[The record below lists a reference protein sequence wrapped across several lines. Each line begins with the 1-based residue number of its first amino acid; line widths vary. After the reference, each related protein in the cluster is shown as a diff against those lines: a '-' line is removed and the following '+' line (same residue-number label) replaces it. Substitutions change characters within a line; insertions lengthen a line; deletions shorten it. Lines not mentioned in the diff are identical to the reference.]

1 MNIKKIVKIV
11 PTAACVV
18 STMLGTAL
26 LANVAYASKPAIQP
40 AAPVALAANN
50 DITVNTAIPDGSTEK
65 PSLAGRKLM
74 AYRIAKY
81 KEVMVNPQNEVTGY
95 DLEADKA
102 LEPVLMDALKSVL
115 VKEGKVADNF
125 AKLVALDGNGI
136 KFIGAANNMSAERF
150 VTTYFYGTGKDAY
163 GNENAD
169 GTAEKCFEDGGKQ
182 YTVATKDEL
191 RRFADYLV
199 TEGKDKLGQGV
210 KMTVAEGGES
220 ATLDVQNGEEGVY
233 LIADQTNSPKR
244 GQMVSRAMIVGSA
257 FAKDNKFY
265 DTLGNKGFKMGVINL
280 KADTV
285 VLEKKIIGNN
295 KGLIGIGSKRSF
307 EIDTNVPN
315 YESGNQHW
323 KVEPKF
329 AVADNPSNNLD
340 VALDSVKVKAGDT
353 DLQKD
358 KDYTVALDD
367 KTNDP
372 NDFRVTLKDAK
383 AHSGARITVTYDTTV
398 NSMSK
403 TTNNNATVEYS
414 NNPYTDSEGSISKK
428 ESRKHLYS
436 AVLELRKVAM
446 NQADNFLSN
455 AEFTVTKQGKDGNGQ
470 QTVYFK
476 AEDADKGN
484 YTVAK
489 KGSEGAVDKIKLVKP
504 GADADPTAKVPAFY
518 DQISG
523 LAADEMN
530 TTDGA
535 TYTFTE
541 TKAPAGYLL
550 GSNPVTFKVKVVP
563 VITGDSVTAVK
574 YSVDGG
580 NYANFLDLGDLK
592 GDNHEQVVSASTKDD
607 SYVVGGKLLIENATT
622 VTDFAK
628 TGGAILLYVAIAAA
642 LAGAGAITKAFVRK
656 NRRESA
662 TK

>member
-26 LANVAYASKPAIQP
+26 LANVAYASKETDTQP
-40 AAPVALAANN
+40 TPVALAANN
-50 DITVNTAIPDGSTEK
+50 DITVNAAVSAGSKEK
-65 PSLAGRKLM
+65 PSLASRKLM

-169 GTAEKCFEDGGKQ
+169 GTAEKQFEDGGKQ
-182 YTVATKDEL
+182 YTIATKDEL

-210 KMTVAEGGES
+210 KMTVTKDGES

-285 VLEKKIIGNN
+285 VVEKKIVGNN

-315 YESGNQHW
+315 YESGAQHW

-329 AVADNPSNNLD
+329 AVVDNPTDNLD
-340 VALDSVKVKAGDT
+340 VNLDSVKVKAGDA
-353 DLQKD
+353 DLAKD
-358 KDYTVALDD
+358 KDYTVAFDNSG
-367 KTNDP
+367 NDP
-372 NDFRVTLKDAK
+372 NKFRVTLKDAK

-398 NSMSK
+398 NSMDK
-403 TTNNNATVEYS
+403 QTNNIATVEYS
-414 NNPYTDSEGSISKK
+414 NNPYTDSQGSVSNRTTKK
-428 ESRKHLYS
+428 RLYS

-446 NQADNFLSN
+446 NQVDKFLSD
-455 AEFTVTKQGKDGNGQ
+455 AEFTVTKGDQP
-470 QTVYFK
+470 VYFK
-476 AEDADKGN
+476 AEDAAKGN
-484 YTVAK
+484 YTVVK
-489 KGSEGAVDKIKLVKP
+489 KGAEGAVDRIKLVAP
-504 GADADPTAKVPAFY
+504 GLAQEGKHSYFY

-550 GSNPVTFKVKVVP
+550 GSNPVTFKVTVKP
-563 VITGDSVTAVK
+563 VIEGDSVTAVK

-580 NYANFLDLGDLK
+580 NYQNFLDLGDLK
-592 GDNHEQVVSASTKDD
+592 GDKGEQTVQVKANSDD
-607 SYVVGGKLLIENATT
+607 TNLVGGKLLIENATT

-656 NRRESA
+656 NRREST

>member
-102 LEPVLMDALKSVL
+102 LEPVLMKALKSVL
-115 VKEGKVADNF
+115 VTKEGKVADNF
-125 AKLVALDGNGI
+125 AKLVALDGENI

-169 GTAEKCFEDGGKQ
+169 GTAEKGFEDGGKQ

-285 VLEKKIIGNN
+285 AVEKKIIGDN

-315 YESGNQHW
+315 YESGAQHW

-329 AVADNPSNNLD
+329 AVVDNPTNNLD
-340 VALDSVKVKAGDT
+340 VNLDSVKVKAGDA
-353 DLQKD
+353 DLAKD
-358 KDYTVALDD
+358 KDYTVAFDNSG
-367 KTNDP
+367 NDP
-372 NDFRVTLKDAK
+372 NKFKVTLKDAK

-398 NSMSK
+398 NSIDK
-403 TTNNNATVEYS
+403 QTNNIATVEYS
-414 NNPYTDSEGSISKK
+414 NNPYTDSQGSVSNRTTK
-428 ESRKHLYS
+428 KHLYS

-446 NQADNFLSN
+446 NQADKFLSN
-455 AEFTVTKQGKDGNGQ
+455 AEFTVTKGDQP
-470 QTVYFK
+470 VYFK
-476 AEDADKGN
+476 AEDAAKGN
-484 YTVAK
+484 YTVVK
-489 KGSEGAVDKIKLVKP
+489 KGAEGAVDRIKLVAP
-504 GADADPTAKVPAFY
+504 GAAQEGNHFYFY

-550 GSNPVTFKVKVVP
+550 GSNPVTFKVTVKP
-563 VITGDSVTAVK
+563 VIEGDSVTAVK

-580 NYANFLDLGDLK
+580 NYQNFLDLGDLK
-592 GDNHEQVVSASTKDD
+592 GDKGEQTVQVKANSDD
-607 SYVVGGKLLIENATT
+607 TNLVGGKLLIENATT